1 MLAAIPEVR
10 GELAAHAPRITSIKI
25 DPEQIGLVIGKGGET
40 IRGLEADY
48 EVQIDIEE
56 DGTILVYATE
66 GTKAE
71 AALSAIHALTKSPEV
86 GDAYTGKVVKTTQ
99 FGACVG

>member
-1 MLAAIPEVR
+1 MSSSSTRCSRRFPRPAR
-10 GELAAHAPRITSIKI
+10 ELAEHAPRISSIKI

-56 DGTILVYATE
+56 DGTILIYATE
-66 GTKAE
+66 GRRPRPR
-71 AALSAIHALTKSPEV
+71 SPRSR
-86 GDAYTGKVVKTTQ
+86 A
-99 FGACVG
+99 

>member
-1 MLAAIPEVR
+1 M
-10 GELAAHAPRITSIKI
+10 KI

-40 IRGLEADY
+40 IRALEADY

-56 DGTILVYATE
+56 DGTILIYATE

-71 AALSAIHALTKSPEV
+71 AAISAVTALTKSPEV
-86 GDAYTGKVVKTTQ
+86 GDTTP
-99 FGACVG
+99 ARS